1 MPKADIAALLALSA
15 AVFIAIGNVI
25 HQRAARQVTDKPVG
39 HVGLFARLLRYPWWW
54 VGSLVGAIG
63 FGLQAAALGL
73 GSVLLVQ
80 ALLVTALLFALPI
93 NARVNHRRMTR
104 REWTWAALLAGAV
117 AVVVTIGHPSAGH
130 ARASIT
136 TWAVTLVVIG
146 PALVFCLVAA
156 RRRSGPVVA
165 VLLAIASALSWA
177 LFAVLTKGVIGVLG
191 GGLGALLRA
200 PEFYGW
206 MLAALGATVW
216 QQSSFRA
223 GALTASLPTLT
234 VCQPLLGSVLGI
246 AMLGEVLRPGQAGW
260 STLAVAVVVM
270 LAATVALAR
279 DEAAT
284 AALGRSDDI
293 AATRQP
299 AMSPGR

>member
-1 MPKADIAALLALSA
+1 MPKTDIAALLALSA
-15 AVFIAIGNVI
+15 ALFIAVGNVI

-39 HVGLFARLLRYPWWW
+39 HVGLFARLLRYPRWWL
-54 VGSLVGAIG
+54 GSLAGGVG

-93 NARVNHRRMTR
+93 NARVTHRRMTR
-104 REWTWAALLAGAV
+104 REWTWAALLAVAV
-117 AVVVTIGHPSAGH
+117 AIVVTIGHPSAGH
-130 ARASIT
+130 ARAPIT
-136 TWAVTLVVIG
+136 TWAVAIVVIG
-146 PALVFCLVAA
+146 PALVSCLVVA
-156 RRRSGPVVA
+156 RRCSGPTVA
-165 VLLAIASALSWA
+165 VLLAMASALSWA

-191 GGLGALLRA
+191 DGIAVLLRT
-200 PEFYGW
+200 PELYGW
-206 MLAALGATVW
+206 LLAALGATVW

-234 VCQPLLGSVLGI
+234 VCQPLLGSLLGI

-270 LAATVALAR
+270 IAATVALAR

-284 AALGRSDDI
+284 LTTGRGGAS
-293 AATRQP
+293 ATHQP

>member
-1 MPKADIAALLALSA
+1 MPKTDIAALLALSA
-15 AVFIAIGNVI
+15 ALFIAVGNVI

-39 HVGLFARLLRYPWWW
+39 HVGLFARLLRYPRWWA
-54 VGSLVGAIG
+54 GSLAGAVG

-93 NARVNHRRMTR
+93 NARVTRRRMTS
-104 REWTWAALLAGAV
+104 REWTWAVLLAV
-117 AVVVTIGHPSAGH
+117 AVAIVVTIGHPSAGH
-130 ARASIT
+130 ARASMT
-136 TWAVTLVVIG
+136 TWAVAIVAIG

-156 RRRSGPVVA
+156 RKCVGPRVA
-165 VLLAIASALSWA
+165 VLLAMASALSWA

-191 GGLGALLRA
+191 DGVGALLRA
-200 PEFYGW
+200 PELYGW
-206 MLAALGATVW
+206 LLAALGATVW

-234 VCQPLLGSVLGI
+234 VCQPVLGSVLGI
-246 AMLGEVLRPGQAGW
+246 TMLGEVLRPGRAGW
-260 STLAVAVVVM
+260 STLAVAVLVM
-270 LAATVALAR
+270 IAATVALAR

-284 AALGRSDDI
+284 VAAGRGGGA